1 MRKPKRLA
9 ALCAAFFMA
18 VCLCSTVV
26 YAEETPAG
34 SASSAPE
41 SSAPAGADLPS
52 GTGTV
57 KEVYTDEDGRK
68 FYTVQTPAGN
78 TFYLIIDFTQQ
89 TENVYFLDAVAEKD
103 LLALIEQAGG
113 TVATVP
119 ESSAPDPNTG
129 DTPVSEPSGEEA
141 AGQTEGESN
150 SGLFSMILIVVVVVI
165 GGGAALYFK
174 VIRKKRGNQS
184 THEEYEED
192 DISDEPETD
201 LPPWDDEQEDDHV

>member
-18 VCLCSTVV
+18 VSLCSTVV
-26 YAEETPAG
+26 HAEEAPTG
-34 SASSAPE
+34 SVNSVPT
-41 SSAPAGADLPS
+41 GDDLPS

-57 KEVYTDEDGRK
+57 KEVYTDEEGRK

-141 AGQTEGESN
+141 TGQTEGKNS
-150 SGLFSMILIVVVVVI
+150 SGLFSMILIVAVVVI

-174 VIRKKRGNQS
+174 VIRKKRGNPS

-201 LPPWDDEQEDDHV
+201 LPPWDDKA

>member
-1 MRKPKRLA
+1 MRNPKRLA

-26 YAEETPAG
+26 HAEETSAG
-34 SASSAPE
+34 SA
-41 SSAPAGADLPS
+41 SSAPAGADLPA

-57 KEVYTDEDGRK
+57 KEVYTDDDGRK

-119 ESSAPDPNTG
+119 ESSAPDTNTG
-129 DTPVSEPSGEEA
+129 DAPTSQPSGEAPAE
-141 AGQTEGESN
+141 QPES
-150 SGLFSMILIVVVVVI
+150 SGLFSMILVGAVVVI

-174 VIRKKRGNQS
+174 VIRKKHSSQS
-184 THEEYEED
+184 AHEEYEENHD
-192 DISDEPETD
+192 SGEQETD

>member
-1 MRKPKRLA
+1 MRKPKRMA

-18 VCLCSTVV
+18 VSLCSTAVH
-26 YAEETPAG
+26 AEEAPAG
-34 SASSAPE
+34 SASSVPE

-113 TVATVP
+113 TVTDGT
-119 ESSAPDPNTG
+119 ESTPDEEAG
-129 DTPVSEPSGEEA
+129 DAPVSEQPGEEA
-141 AGQTEGESN
+141 AGQAEEENS
-150 SGLFSMILIVVVVVI
+150 SGLFSMILVAAVVVI

-174 VIRKKRGNQS
+174 VIRKKRGNPS

>member
-18 VCLCSTVV
+18 VSLCSTVV
-26 YAEETPAG
+26 HAEETPVG
-34 SASSAPE
+34 SASSTPE
-41 SSAPAGADLPS
+41 SSAPVGADLPS

-113 TVATVP
+113 TVTDGT
-119 ESSAPDPNTG
+119 ESTPDEEAG
-129 DTPVSEPSGEEA
+129 DVPVSEPSGEEA
-141 AGQTEGESN
+141 AGQTENENS
-150 SGLFSMILIVVVVVI
+150 SGLFSMILIAAVVVI

-174 VIRKKRGNQS
+174 VIRKKRGNPS

-192 DISDEPETD
+192 DISDEPGTD

>member
-18 VCLCSTVV
+18 VSLCSTVV
-26 YAEETPAG
+26 HAEEAPAG
-34 SASSAPE
+34 SVSSV
-41 SSAPAGADLPS
+41 PAGDGLPS

-113 TVATVP
+113 TVTDET
-119 ESSAPDPNTG
+119 ESTPDEEVG

-141 AGQTEGESN
+141 AGQTEGENN
-150 SGLFSMILIVVVVVI
+150 SGLFSMILVAAVVVI

-174 VIRKKRGNQS
+174 VIRKKRGNPS
-184 THEEYEED
+184 NHEEYEED
-192 DISDEPETD
+192 NISDEPETD
-201 LPPWDDEQEDDHV
+201 LPPWDDKA

>member
-18 VCLCSTVV
+18 VCLCSTAVH
-26 YAEETPAG
+26 AEEAPAG

-41 SSAPAGADLPS
+41 SSAPAEAGLPS

-57 KEVYTDEDGRK
+57 KEGYTDEDGRK

-113 TVATVP
+113 TVTAGT
-119 ESSAPDPNTG
+119 ESTPDEEAG

-141 AGQTEGESN
+141 AGQTESS
-150 SGLFSMILIVVVVVI
+150 SGLFSMILVGAVVVI

-174 VIRKKRGNQS
+174 GFRKKRGSQS
-184 THEEYEED
+184 SQEEYEE
-192 DISDEPETD
+192 DISDEPEAD

>member
-9 ALCAAFFMA
+9 ALCAAFFMSL
-18 VCLCSTVV
+18 CLCAAAH
-26 YAEETPAG
+26 AEEAPAG
-34 SASSAPE
+34 SASSD
-41 SSAPAGADLPS
+41 PAGSVLPS

-57 KEVYTDEDGRK
+57 KEVYADEEGRK

-89 TENVYFLDAVAEKD
+89 TENVYFLDVVAEKD

-119 ESSAPDPNTG
+119 ESSAPDTSTG
-129 DTPVSEPSGEEA
+129 DAPTSQPSGEAPAE
-141 AGQTEGESN
+141 QPES
-150 SGLFSMILIVVVVVI
+150 SGLFSMILVGAVVVI

-174 VIRKKRGNQS
+174 VIRKKRVGQS

-192 DISDEPETD
+192 DISDEPEAD
-201 LPPWDDEQEDDHV
+201 LPPWDE

>member
-9 ALCAAFFMA
+9 ALCAAFFMGL
-18 VCLCSTVV
+18 CLCSAAVQ
-26 YAEETPAG
+26 AEEAPAG

-41 SSAPAGADLPS
+41 SSAPAGVDLPS

-57 KEVYTDEDGRK
+57 KEVYTDEEGRK

-119 ESSAPDPNTG
+119 ESSAPDTNTG
-129 DTPVSEPSGEEA
+129 DAPTSEPSGGATSEQPEA
-141 AGQTEGESN
+141 EN
-150 SGLFSMILIVVVVVI
+150 RSGLFSMILIVAVVVI
-165 GGGAALYFK
+165 GGGVALYFK
-174 VIRKKRGNQS
+174 VIRKKRSNPS

-201 LPPWDDEQEDDHV
+201 LPPWDDEQEDEHV

>member
-18 VCLCSTVV
+18 VSLCSTVV
-26 YAEETPAG
+26 YAEEAPAG
-34 SASSAPE
+34 SVSSV
-41 SSAPAGADLPS
+41 PAGDGLPS

-113 TVATVP
+113 TVTDET
-119 ESSAPDPNTG
+119 ESTPDEEVG

-141 AGQTEGESN
+141 AGQTEGENN
-150 SGLFSMILIVVVVVI
+150 SGLFSMILVAAVVVI

-174 VIRKKRGNQS
+174 VIRKKRGNPS

-192 DISDEPETD
+192 NISDEPETD
-201 LPPWDDEQEDDHV
+201 LPPWDDKA

>member
-18 VCLCSTVV
+18 VSLCSTVIH
-26 YAEETPAG
+26 AEEAPAG
-34 SASSAPE
+34 SVSSV
-41 SSAPAGADLPS
+41 PAGDGLPS

-57 KEVYTDEDGRK
+57 KEVYTDEEGRK

-113 TVATVP
+113 TVTDGT
-119 ESSAPDPNTG
+119 ESTPDEEAG
-129 DTPVSEPSGEEA
+129 DAPVSEPPGEEA
-141 AGQTEGESN
+141 AGQAEAENS
-150 SGLFSMILIVVVVVI
+150 SGLFSMILVAAIVVI

-174 VIRKKRGNQS
+174 VIRKKRGNPS

-192 DISDEPETD
+192 DISDEPKTD
-201 LPPWDDEQEDDHV
+201 LPPWDDAQEDDHV

>member
-18 VCLCSTVV
+18 VSLCSTVV
-26 YAEETPAG
+26 HAEEAPAG
-34 SASSAPE
+34 SVSSV
-41 SSAPAGADLPS
+41 PAGDGLPS

-113 TVATVP
+113 TVTDET
-119 ESSAPDPNTG
+119 ESTPDEEVG

-141 AGQTEGESN
+141 AGQTEGENN
-150 SGLFSMILIVVVVVI
+150 SGLFSMRLVAAVVVI

-174 VIRKKRGNQS
+174 VIRKKRGNPS

-192 DISDEPETD
+192 NISDEPETD
-201 LPPWDDEQEDDHV
+201 LPPWDDKA

>member
-9 ALCAAFFMA
+9 ALCAAFFMSL
-18 VCLCSTVV
+18 CLCSAAVH
-26 YAEETPAG
+26 AEEASAG
-34 SASSAPE
+34 SASSD
-41 SSAPAGADLPS
+41 PAGTVLPS

-57 KEVYTDEDGRK
+57 KEMYADEDGRK

-113 TVATVP
+113 TVVTAL
-119 ESSAPDPNTG
+119 ESSAPDKNAGGAPT
-129 DTPVSEPSGEEA
+129 SQPSGEAPSEQP
-141 AGQTEGESN
+141 GSN
-150 SGLFSMILIVVVVVI
+150 NGLFSMILVGAVVVI

-174 VIRKKRGNQS
+174 VIRKKRGGQS
-184 THEEYEED
+184 TPAEYEEEYV
-192 DISDEPETD
+192 SNEPEAD
-201 LPPWDDEQEDDHV
+201 LPPWDDKA

>member
-1 MRKPKRLA
+1 MRTPKRLA
-9 ALCAAFFMA
+9 ALCAAFFMSL
-18 VCLCSTVV
+18 CLCAAVH
-26 YAEETPAG
+26 AEEAPAG
-34 SASSAPE
+34 SASSD
-41 SSAPAGADLPS
+41 PAGSILPS

-57 KEVYTDEDGRK
+57 KEVYADEDGRK

-119 ESSAPDPNTG
+119 ESSAPDTNTG
-129 DTPVSEPSGEEA
+129 DAPTSQPSGEAPAE
-141 AGQTEGESN
+141 QPES
-150 SGLFSMILIVVVVVI
+150 SGLFSMILVGAVVVI

-174 VIRKKRGNQS
+174 VIRKKRGGQS
-184 THEEYEED
+184 TPAEYEEEYV
-192 DISDEPETD
+192 STEPEAD
-201 LPPWDDEQEDDHV
+201 LPPWDEQEDDHV

>member
-1 MRKPKRLA
+1 MRRSKKLA

-18 VCLCSTVV
+18 VSLCATAVH
-26 YAEETPAG
+26 AEEAPAG

-41 SSAPAGADLPS
+41 SSAPAGAGLPS

-113 TVATVP
+113 TVATAP
-119 ESSAPDPNTG
+119 ESAAP
-129 DTPVSEPSGEEA
+129 TPTPTNNGKEAEPP
-141 AGQTEGESN
+141 EGEN
-150 SGLFSMILIVVVVVI
+150 NRGLFSMILIAAVVVI

-184 THEEYEED
+184 AHEEYEEEYAP
-192 DISDEPETD
+192 DEPEDD
-201 LPPWDDEQEDDHV
+201 LPPWDDKA

>member
-9 ALCAAFFMA
+9 ALCATFFMSL
-18 VCLCSTVV
+18 CLCAAVH
-26 YAEETPAG
+26 AEEAPAG
-34 SASSAPE
+34 SASSDPAE
-41 SSAPAGADLPS
+41 SVLPS

-57 KEVYTDEDGRK
+57 KEVYADEDGRK

-119 ESSAPDPNTG
+119 ESSTPDTNTG
-129 DTPVSEPSGEEA
+129 DAPTSQPSGEAPAE
-141 AGQTEGESN
+141 QPESN
-150 SGLFSMILIVVVVVI
+150 RGLFSMILVGAVVVI

-174 VIRKKRGNQS
+174 VIRKKRGGQS
-184 THEEYEED
+184 TSAEYEEEYVPN
-192 DISDEPETD
+192 EPEAD
-201 LPPWDDEQEDDHV
+201 LPPWDEQEDDHV

>member
-18 VCLCSTVV
+18 VSLCSTVV
-26 YAEETPAG
+26 HAEEAPAG
-34 SASSAPE
+34 SVSSV
-41 SSAPAGADLPS
+41 PAGDGLPS

-141 AGQTEGESN
+141 TGQTEGKN
-150 SGLFSMILIVVVVVI
+150 STGLFSMILIVAVVVI

-174 VIRKKRGNQS
+174 VIRKKRSNPS

>member
-18 VCLCSTVV
+18 VSLCSTVV
-26 YAEETPAG
+26 HAEEAPTGSVSSVPAG
-34 SASSAPE
+34 D
-41 SSAPAGADLPS
+41 DLPS

-57 KEVYTDEDGRK
+57 KEVYTDEEGRK

-103 LLALIEQAGG
+103 LLALIEQAG
-113 TVATVP
+113 ATVTDET
-119 ESSAPDPNTG
+119 ESTPDEEVG

-141 AGQTEGESN
+141 AGQTEGENN
-150 SGLFSMILIVVVVVI
+150 SGLFSMILVAAVVVI

-174 VIRKKRGNQS
+174 VIRKKRGNPS

-192 DISDEPETD
+192 NISDEPETD
-201 LPPWDDEQEDDHV
+201 LPPWDDKA

>member
-9 ALCAAFFMA
+9 ALCAAFFMSL
-18 VCLCSTVV
+18 CLCAAVH
-26 YAEETPAG
+26 AEETPAG
-34 SASSAPE
+34 SASSD
-41 SSAPAGADLPS
+41 PAGTVLPS

-57 KEVYTDEDGRK
+57 KEVYADEDGRK

-113 TVATVP
+113 TVTTVP
-119 ESSAPDPNTG
+119 ESSAPDMNTG
-129 DTPVSEPSGEEA
+129 DAPTSQPSGEAPAEQP
-141 AGQTEGESN
+141 GSI
-150 SGLFSMILIVVVVVI
+150 SGLFSMILVGAVVVI

-174 VIRKKRGNQS
+174 VIRKKRGCQS
-184 THEEYEED
+184 SQEEYEE
-192 DISDEPETD
+192 DISDEPEAD
-201 LPPWDDEQEDDHV
+201 LPPWDDDHV

>member
-26 YAEETPAG
+26 HAEETPAG

-41 SSAPAGADLPS
+41 SSVPAGADLPS

-68 FYTVQTPAGN
+68 YYTVQTPTGN

-113 TVATVP
+113 TVTAGT
-119 ESSAPDPNTG
+119 ESTPDEEAG
-129 DTPVSEPSGEEA
+129 DVPVSEPSGEEA
-141 AGQTEGESN
+141 AGQTEGENN
-150 SGLFSMILIVVVVVI
+150 SGLFSMILVAAVVVI

-174 VIRKKRGNQS
+174 VIRKKRGNPS

>member
-18 VCLCSTVV
+18 VSLCSAAVH
-26 YAEETPAG
+26 AEEAPAG
-34 SASSAPE
+34 SVSSV
-41 SSAPAGADLPS
+41 PAGDGLPS

-57 KEVYTDEDGRK
+57 KEVYTDEEGRK

-141 AGQTEGESN
+141 TGQTEGKN
-150 SGLFSMILIVVVVVI
+150 STGLFSMILIVAVVVI

-174 VIRKKRGNQS
+174 VIRKKRGNPS

-192 DISDEPETD
+192 DTSDEPETD

>member
-18 VCLCSTVV
+18 VSLCSTVV
-26 YAEETPAG
+26 HAEEAPAG
-34 SASSAPE
+34 SVSSV
-41 SSAPAGADLPS
+41 PAGDGLPS

-113 TVATVP
+113 TVTDET
-119 ESSAPDPNTG
+119 ESTPDEEVG

-141 AGQTEGESN
+141 AGQTEGENN
-150 SGLFSMILIVVVVVI
+150 SGLFSMILVAAVVVI

-174 VIRKKRGNQS
+174 VIRKKRGNPS

-192 DISDEPETD
+192 NISDEPETD
-201 LPPWDDEQEDDHV
+201 LPPWDDKA

>member
-1 MRKPKRLA
+1 MRKSKRLA
-9 ALCAAFFMA
+9 ALCAAFFMSL
-18 VCLCSTVV
+18 CLCAAVH
-26 YAEETPAG
+26 AEEISAG
-34 SASSAPE
+34 SASSGPVG
-41 SSAPAGADLPS
+41 SVLPS

-57 KEVYTDEDGRK
+57 KEVYADEDGRK

-119 ESSAPDPNTG
+119 ESSAPDMNTG
-129 DTPVSEPSGEEA
+129 DAHTSQPSGEAPAE
-141 AGQTEGESN
+141 QPESS
-150 SGLFSMILIVVVVVI
+150 SGLFSMILVGVVVVI

-174 VIRKKRGNQS
+174 VIRKKRGGQS
-184 THEEYEED
+184 TSAEYEEEYVPN
-192 DISDEPETD
+192 EPESD
-201 LPPWDDEQEDDHV
+201 LPPWDEQEDDHV

>member
-18 VCLCSTVV
+18 VSLCSTVV
-26 YAEETPAG
+26 HAEEAPTGSVSSVPAG
-34 SASSAPE
+34 D
-41 SSAPAGADLPS
+41 DLPS

-57 KEVYTDEDGRK
+57 KEVYTDEEGRK

-141 AGQTEGESN
+141 TGQTEGKNS
-150 SGLFSMILIVVVVVI
+150 SGLFSMILIVAVVVI

-174 VIRKKRGNQS
+174 VIRKKRGNPS
-184 THEEYEED
+184 PHEEYEED
-192 DISDEPETD
+192 DTSDEPETD
-201 LPPWDDEQEDDHV
+201 LPPWDDKA

>member
-1 MRKPKRLA
+1 MRKPKRLV

-18 VCLCSTVV
+18 VSLCSTAVH
-26 YAEETPAG
+26 AEEAPAG
-34 SASSAPE
+34 SASSAP
-41 SSAPAGADLPS
+41 AGAGLPS

-119 ESSAPDPNTG
+119 ESSAPAPNTG

-141 AGQTEGESN
+141 TGQTVQYD
-150 SGLFSMILIVVVVVI
+150 IDC
-165 GGGAALYFK
+165 GGCGDRRRYGPVF
-174 VIRKKRGNQS
+174 
-184 THEEYEED
+184 
-192 DISDEPETD
+192 
-201 LPPWDDEQEDDHV
+201 